1 MSNPRILVASAGV
14 ALVACADPAA
24 RTVAPTA
31 SPGSDLAAAP
41 IEGAERIPGQY
52 IVVFKPEVQDAP
64 GLTRRL
70 AAEHGATVRFTYGA
84 ALKGFAGSL
93 PGQAAA
99 ALARNPN
106 VAYVEPDQ
114 VMRVVA
120 TQEGAT
126 WGLDRIDQRDLP
138 LSTTYSYD
146 ATGSGVSAYII
157 DTGILLG
164 HNEFTG
170 RVSTGFDAVTSG
182 GDANDCNGHGT
193 HVAGT
198 VGGTTY
204 GVAKATRLYAVR
216 VLGCNGSGTNSGV
229 IAGVDWVTSN
239 RQLPAVA
246 NMSLGGGAST
256 ALDDAVR
263 RSIASGVT
271 YALAAG
277 NGDFLGR
284 PQDACAGSPS
294 RVTEG
299 LTVGATD
306 KTDKEASFSNYGTC
320 VDLLAPGVSITS
332 AWYTSTTATNTISGT
347 SMATP
352 HVAGAAALY
361 LQTNVGAAPATVAD
375 ALTKNASVDKI
386 TLHSRSASGGTPNL
400 LLYTG
405 TQASEPPPA
414 STSITLTTSGYKT
427 KGRAYVDLVWSGATT
442 AVDIYRNDSPIA
454 AAESNDGK
462 YTDSLGRVSGTYT
475 YKVCA
480 AGTTTCSNTSSVTF

>member
-1 MSNPRILVASAGV
+1 MNNSRLLVAAAGLTL
-14 ALVACADPAA
+14 AACADPAA

-31 SPGSDLAAAP
+31 ADLAATP
-41 IEGAERIPGQY
+41 GESAERIPGEY
-52 IVVFKPEVQDAP
+52 IVVFRPGVQDAP
-64 GLTRRL
+64 GLARRL
-70 AAEHGATVRFTYGA
+70 AGEHGGTVRFTYGA
-84 ALKGFAGSL
+84 ALKGFAVSL
-93 PGQAAA
+93 PDQAAA

-114 VMRVVA
+114 VMRAVA
-120 TQEGAT
+120 TQLNAT

-138 LSTTYSYD
+138 LSTTYEY
-146 ATGSGVSAYII
+146 ARTGAGVSAYII

-164 HNEFTG
+164 HAEFTG

-204 GVAKATRLYAVR
+204 GVAKKTKLYAVR

-229 IAGVDWVTSN
+229 IAGVDWVTRN
-239 RQLPAVA
+239 KTLPAVA

-263 RSIASGVT
+263 GSIASGVT

-306 KTDKEASFSNYGTC
+306 KADKEASFSNYGTC

-332 AWYTSTTATNTISGT
+332 AWYTGTTATNTISGT

-352 HVAGAAALY
+352 HVAGAAALH
-361 LQTNVGAAPATVAD
+361 LEANTTAAPSAVAK
-375 ALTKNASVDKI
+375 ALTDNASVGKI

-405 TQASEPPPA
+405 SGASSPPP
-414 STSITLTTSGYKT
+414 SGTPITLTTSGYKN
-427 KGRAYVDLVWSGATT
+427 KGRASVDLAWSGATT
-442 AVDIYRNDSPIA
+442 TSVEIHRNGSLLTTT
-454 AAESNDGK
+454 ENDGA
-462 YTDSLGRVSGTYT
+462 YTDSLGRTSGTFT

-480 AGTTTCSNTSSVTF
+480 AGTTTCSNESSVTF